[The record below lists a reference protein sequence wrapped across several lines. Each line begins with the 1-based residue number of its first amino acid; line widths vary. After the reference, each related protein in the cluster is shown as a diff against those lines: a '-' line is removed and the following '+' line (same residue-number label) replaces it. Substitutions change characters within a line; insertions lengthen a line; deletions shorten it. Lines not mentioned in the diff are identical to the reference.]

1 MICFHTEKEYSYIS
15 PRLMNCEI
23 ICISAFPLT
32 HILFGIDL
40 LILEISFLHY
50 ISMENYFLLLLINT
64 KKLMLKLVHVLNLCY
79 STLNIKTIGNM

>member
-40 LILEISFLHY
+40 LTLEISFLHY

-64 KKLMLKLVHVLNLCY
+64 KKTYVKISTCIEFMLFNTEH
-79 STLNIKTIGNM
+79 